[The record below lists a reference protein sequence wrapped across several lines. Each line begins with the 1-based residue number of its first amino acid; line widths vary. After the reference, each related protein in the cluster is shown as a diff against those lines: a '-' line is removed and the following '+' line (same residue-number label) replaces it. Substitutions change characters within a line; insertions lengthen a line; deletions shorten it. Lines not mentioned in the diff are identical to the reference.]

1 MVGHLVLGQN
11 IWTCMHP
18 QLMATYKMVRL
29 TPQAY
34 DVLTSLGRKNES
46 YSDASVSP

>member
-1 MVGHLVLGQN
+1 
-11 IWTCMHP
+11 MHP

-46 YSDASVSP
+46 YSDVVIRLAEHYKKTGGSKKQ